1 MKRFREYGGVAALAR
16 GLALFA
22 LLMLPALPGSA
33 AVEVIGVFQDWTA
46 YQTGSGAT
54 KVCYIASKPTKDEGK
69 YSKRGEIYALVTH
82 RPGAKSFNVV
92 SVHIGYRYK
101 EGSTAEVVVGG
112 NKFALFTHNET
123 AWATDSA
130 DDKALVRIMRA
141 GSKMIIRG
149 RSWRGTA
156 TKDTYSLTGFT
167 AAHRA
172 INKACKAP

>member
-1 MKRFREYGGVAALAR
+1 MIARLLASFAL
-16 GLALFA
+16 LA
-22 LLMLPALPGSA
+22 LLMLNTTVGFA
-33 AVEVIGVFQDWTA
+33 AVDVIGVYQDWTA

-54 KVCYIASKPTKDEGK
+54 KVCYMASKPTKDEGK

-92 SVHIGYRYK
+92 SVHTGYRYK